1 MAHGVRSEVEDALL
15 SGEKVDDSLGGGDEA
30 EHAAVAEPLGGGH
43 GCDVGG
49 LVFVF
54 GGYGDEDA
62 APVEDC
68 W

>member
-1 MAHGVRSEVEDALL
+1 MVVWEVEMRP
-15 SGEKVDDSLGGGDEA
+15 SM
-30 EHAAVAEPLGGGH
+30 PGGGH

-54 GGYGDEDA
+54 GGYEDEDA